1 MKTTIVTHSGTN
13 GLIQKLAVFAAL
25 VLLLLLPGCS
35 TTGAGGSRTL
45 KQTEMDVSWP
55 MTRFRNGVA
64 AGGVTQGEQD
74 QVNSLYSSFRAAYQE
89 ALKAANN
96 DSNSPTPDNVKALQ
110 RSSSGQF
117 KQYPFKEK

>member
-1 MKTTIVTHSGTN
+1 MKTTIATPGET
-13 GLIQKLAVFAAL
+13 GATAQKLAVFAAL
-25 VLLLLLPGCS
+25 ALLLLLPGCS
-35 TTGAGGSRTL
+35 TPGAGGSRTL

-64 AGGVTQGEQD
+64 AGRVTQGEQE

-96 DSNSPTPDNVKALQ
+96 DGNVPAPDNVKALATQ
-110 RSSSGQF
+110 VIGAIQAI
-117 KQYPFKEK
+117 PF